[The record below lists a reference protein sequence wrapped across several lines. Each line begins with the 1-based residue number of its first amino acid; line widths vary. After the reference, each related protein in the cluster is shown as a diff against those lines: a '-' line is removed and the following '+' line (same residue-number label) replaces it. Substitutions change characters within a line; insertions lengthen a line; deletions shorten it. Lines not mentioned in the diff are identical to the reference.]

1 MAEIEIISVNC
12 QGIGLLPK
20 RTDVFNYLKEKKYH
34 IYCLQDTHFAPGA
47 DEKLV
52 RSRWNNDCYFSSYKS
67 NARGIAILFAKDFEY
82 KVHNSISD
90 PNGNFLLLDLTVHNN
105 RFTLASIYG
114 PNTDNPDF
122 FKTVSEKIAELVENK
137 TVIWC
142 GDFNL
147 VLNPQLDYK
156 NYKTI
161 NNKNAREKLL
171 DIINEE
177 HLIDPYRDAHPELKR
192 YTWRRKQPLQQ
203 ARLDFFLVTE
213 DLLTSIKKCK
223 IENSYRSDHSPVTLS
238 LSFTEFIKGKPLWK
252 FNNSLLNDIQY
263 INTINKKIH
272 EVKEQYSLPVYNTM
286 NLHNIPESDLQLSI
300 NDQLFLDTLLMEI
313 RGETISYSSHKKKQN
328 DKKETQLAANILKLE
343 QNLKED
349 NLQEL
354 EKLKLELTELRQTKV
369 KGAVIRSRAT
379 NLLEGKKPTKYF
391 CSLETHNYLSKIIPK
406 LETSEGHILTDQ
418 KEILKEAESF
428 YKNLYSNKDDP
439 LSAINLKE
447 YLKDTNLPKL
457 TDNESKLLEGD
468 ITMSELTKALKN
480 MKNNKSP
487 GTDGFSSEFF
497 KVFWKKIG
505 IFVMRSVNHS
515 YNIGELSLIQRQG
528 IITLIPKENKSGQKI
543 TNYRPICLLN
553 TVYKIASASIANRIK
568 TVIDKLISRDQT
580 GFISGR
586 YIGDNTRLVYDLM
599 QFVDEKNIP
608 GLLLLID
615 FEKAY
620 DSLSWSFMKNVLKL
634 FNFGPSI
641 IKWISTFYNK
651 TQVAINQGGNLS
663 SFFYTERGCKQGD
676 PISQYLFILCAEIL
690 AVKIKNNK
698 KIKGIKINNKEFILT
713 QYADDTS
720 VILDGSEESLNE
732 TLNELENYAK
742 YSSLK
747 VNFAKTHVVWIGSKK
762 YSTDSIKTK
771 WKLNWG
777 VNRFKLLG
785 ITFDTDLNKMLTLN
799 FTDKIANIKTKIN
812 YWNRRSLT
820 PIGRITVIKSL
831 LLSSLNHLFIS
842 LPNPNEKLLKDLN
855 ELFFNFIW
863 TGTSRIKKTV
873 LCQEYCNGGLKMVN
887 INAFI
892 AALKTTWLRKI
903 ITDNNSPW
911 SIILQFM
918 TDTKNFFNLGTNF
931 LTEKILP
938 KIKNKF
944 WRDVFSSHIQI
955 VRKNTPTKIQ
965 QFQTIP
971 IFSNENIKIGDK
983 TVYYKSCFENGI
995 KFINDLTNNDG
1006 SFYTYDELKAT
1017 YNVTINFLQYSGLI
1031 RSILAWKKTLN
1042 LANIRHKEV
1051 NPIIPF
1057 SVQIYLKSKKGA
1069 QDMYNLLN
1077 KTTDIPA
1084 GKISWTKKY
1093 KFEEDEWGKIF
1104 SDPFKITK
1112 DSTVQ
1117 WFQSR
1122 INHKILATN
1131 TLLYNMKLIED
1142 PKCTFCNKRDETI
1155 EHLLWECEC
1164 VKRFLNESILW
1175 LSQHGIHITLNEKSV
1190 IFGIDPDQKSDINK
1204 LVLMEIKYYIYYAR
1218 CSKNNMNLTVLQHR
1232 LKLLYQTYK
1241 YSSISTGKYEN
1252 FQTNWQN
1259 YHNLLDKTA
1268 D

>member
-122 FKTVSEKIAELVENK
+122 FKTVSEKIAELENK

-379 NLLEGKKPTKYF
+379 NLLEGEKPTKYF

-468 ITMSELTKALKN
+468 ITISELTKALKN

-528 IITLIPKENKSGQKI
+528 IITLIPKENKSRQKI

-553 TVYKIASASIANRIK
+553 TVYKIASTSIANRIK
-568 TVIDKLISRDQT
+568 TVIDKLISRDQS

-742 YSSLK
+742 YSGLK

-762 YSTDSIKTK
+762 YSTDSIKSK

-785 ITFDTDLNKMLTLN
+785 ITFDTDLDKMLTLN

-918 TDTKNFFNLGTNF
+918 TDTKNFFNLGTNL

-1057 SVQIYLKSKKGA
+1057 PVQIYLKSKKGA

-1259 YHNLLDKTA
+1259 YHKLLDKTA
-1268 D
+1268 E